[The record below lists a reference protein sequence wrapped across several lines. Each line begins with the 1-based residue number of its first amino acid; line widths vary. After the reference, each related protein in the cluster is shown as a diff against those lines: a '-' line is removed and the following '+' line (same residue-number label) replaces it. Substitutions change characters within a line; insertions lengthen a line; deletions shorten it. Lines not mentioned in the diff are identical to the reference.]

1 MHNLQRG
8 WSSIWI
14 VMELLYVFSKAK
26 SGSQPELL
34 LLESSSLSTSPF
46 TTGNA
51 GVALAAA
58 SEATAAEDGEDGMS
72 RLLPAELL
80 TLL

>member
-1 MHNLQRG
+1 
-8 WSSIWI
+8 
-14 VMELLYVFSKAK
+14 MELLYVFSKAK

-34 LLESSSLSTSPF
+34 LESSSPLTSPF
-46 TTGNA
+46 TMGNA
-51 GVALAAA
+51 GAALAAA
-58 SEATAAEDGEDGMS
+58 SEATVAEDGEDGRS